1 MITRDPWS
9 NLKKLLSSTY
19 CWSLFFVVLMSATGG
34 AIAKNTASLLGG
46 ATEKIEEGKEYAFGG
61 PVEGEENRGIV
72 GETGAVRSEGDPLAI
87 RNLEEAA
94 VSVGDDGAVE
104 GSASAGSNV
113 TSERNG
119 LKRYRVQKGDTLSE
133 VAARFGVSL
142 ETLRSANPG
151 LKNLVEVGEILTILP
166 VNGILYET
174 REGDSIESV
183 ASRYRV
189 RADLII
195 KYNPTYQK
203 LFEKP
208 GEKMILPNAKPIV
221 YSDSAKN
228 LPDMR
233 SYFTLPAKG
242 WNWGA
247 LHYDN
252 AVDIA
257 DECGSPVY
265 AAAEG
270 LVKEESE
277 EGYWNEGYG
286 NYVVIGHPNGT
297 ETKYAHTEKNL
308 ARVGDY
314 VAQGNQIAT
323 IGNTGKTD
331 GPTGCH
337 LHFEVKGAKNPFA
350 IR

>member
-1 MITRDPWS
+1 MTRDPWS

-19 CWSLFFVVLMSATGG
+19 CWSLFFVVAMSATGG
-34 AIAKNTASLLGG
+34 AIAKNTASLPKE

-61 PVEGEENRGIV
+61 PVEGEGNGSII
-72 GETGAVRSEGDPLAI
+72 GEAGAIRSEGDPLAI
-87 RNLEEAA
+87 RGPEETAI
-94 VSVGDDGAVE
+94 SVGDDGAVL
-104 GSASAGSNV
+104 GGASAISNL

-119 LKRYRVQKGDTLSE
+119 IKKYKVQKGDALSE

-142 ETLRSANPG
+142 ETIRSANPG
-151 LKNLVEVGEILTILP
+151 LKNFMEAGEILTILP
-166 VNGILYET
+166 VNGILYEV

-189 RADLII
+189 RADLIV

-203 LFEKP
+203 LFEKQ
-208 GEKMILPNAKPIV
+208 GEEMILPNAKPI
-221 YSDSAKN
+221 AILRGANN

-233 SYFTLPAKG
+233 SYFVLPARG
-242 WNWGA
+242 WNWGT

-257 DECGSPVY
+257 DKCGSPIY

-270 LVKEESE
+270 LGKEESD

-286 NYVVIGHPNGT
+286 NYIVLGHPNGT

-308 ARVGDY
+308 VGVGSY
-314 VAQGNQIAT
+314 AAQGSEIAT

-337 LHFEVKGAKNPFA
+337 LHFEVQGARNPFA
-350 IR
+350 VR

>member
-1 MITRDPWS
+1 MISEPWS
-9 NLKKLLSSTY
+9 NLKKLLPSTY
-19 CWSLFFVVLMSATGG
+19 CWSLFFVVLMSLTGG
-34 AIAKNTASLLGG
+34 AIAKNTASLPKE

-61 PVEGEENRGIV
+61 PVEREGNESIIGEA
-72 GETGAVRSEGDPLAI
+72 GAIGSEGDPLAI
-87 RNLEEAA
+87 RDLEEAA
-94 VSVGDDGAVE
+94 VPVGDDGAIL
-104 GSASAGSNV
+104 GGASASNSL

-119 LKRYRVQKGDTLSE
+119 VKKYRVQKGDTLSE
-133 VAARFGVSL
+133 IAARFGVSL
-142 ETLRSANPG
+142 ETIRSANPG

-166 VNGILYET
+166 VNGILYEV

-183 ASRYRV
+183 AARYRV
-189 RADLII
+189 RADLIV

-208 GEKMILPNAKPIV
+208 GEEIMLPNARLIA
-221 YSDSAKN
+221 YSGSAKN

-233 SYFTLPAKG
+233 SYFILPARG
-242 WNWGA
+242 WNWGE

-257 DECGSPVY
+257 DKCGSPIY

-270 LVKEESE
+270 LVKEESG

-286 NYVVIGHPNGT
+286 NYIVLGHPNGT

-308 ARVGDY
+308 VGVGDY
-314 VAQGNQIAT
+314 VAQGSEIAT

-331 GPTGCH
+331 GPSGCH
-337 LHFEVKGAKNPFA
+337 LHFEVVGARNPFA